1 MFKRFIHTNGDPL
14 LTALRI
20 ALAIVFLASG
30 SPPLTVLEIA
40 AQFFGGIAL
49 LLGLLTRLAAFG
61 IALDLLLVVI
71 TVHLP
76 FDSFVNGSEP
86 ATWEGFEYH
95 LLVLAVAGALIVRGG
110 GACSVDRLLSHESSA
125 SGSASLAPA
134 PYLENAPF
142 PVIEGSATQIL
153 AGPSASARFM
163 HSGELLTK

>member
-30 SPPLTVLEIA
+30 TPPLTVLEIA

-61 IALDLLLVVI
+61 IALDLVLALI
-71 TVHLP
+71 TVRLP

-86 ATWEGFEYH
+86 ATWAGFEYH
-95 LLVLAVAGALIVRGG
+95 LLVLAVAGALIVRGA
-110 GACSVDRLLSHESSA
+110 GACSVDRLLSHESPASRSA
-125 SGSASLAPA
+125 SPA
-134 PYLENAPF
+134 PNPYLDNASF
-142 PVIEGSATQIL
+142 PGIEDSTTQIST
-153 AGPSASARFM
+153 GPSAGVRFM